1 MINVYLK
8 VESMPG
14 ECRGNFIQEFFSLSS
29 SLPFCFAA
37 LHAIYWFCGFSLFLM
52 TFMSF
57 FLVFEIQTLC
67 FLLSMYPSRGRL
79 RNQVVSS
86 LV

>member
-8 VESMPG
+8 VESMHG

-29 SLPFCFAA
+29 SLPFRFAA

-57 FLVFEIQTLC
+57 FLFLKFKLYVFYCQCTHQE
-67 FLLSMYPSRGRL
+67 GD
-79 RNQVVSS
+79 
-86 LV
+86 